1 MSVLGPQEMSL
12 RPGRFEYKRLAWALL
27 ISLLFHAMCFGGY
40 EFTRRVLPRWL
51 EQMKILAALAHKLEI
66 KKPTPPPPPSE
77 PPLMFVEVNP
87 DVATP
92 EAPKDAKFY
101 SSQNSKAANPD
112 TEADK
117 DMPKIDG
124 TQEHVVKAEDAPR
137 KFVPLQPAPAP
148 AATAKDEQKEERAK
162 PKPPVGDLAMA
173 KPDPMLRPDT
183 GTAEQTRPRTIVEAK
198 MRQPQ
203 NQLQGQK
210 MKQDG
215 GVRRRLQISAF
226 DAKATPF
233 GEYDRAFIDAVQT
246 RWNDLLDSQQF
257 ALNRTGKVV
266 LQFRLNYDGRI
277 SDMQIA
283 ESTVGETL
291 AYVCQLAVTDPAPYL
306 KWPSDMRRELGD
318 SRNIQFTFYY

>member
-1 MSVLGPQEMSL
+1 MSL
-12 RPGRFEYKRLAWALL
+12 RPGRYDHKRLWWALV
-27 ISLLFHAMCFGGY
+27 ISLAFHLMCFGGY
-40 EFTRRVLPRWL
+40 EFTRKVLPGWL
-51 EQMKILAALAHKLEI
+51 ERIKFLAALAHQLEE
-66 KKPTPPPPPSE
+66 KKKAPPTPPSE
-77 PPLMFVEVNP
+77 APLMFVEVNP
-87 DVATP
+87 AVATP
-92 EAPKDAKFY
+92 EPPKDAKFY

-124 TQEHVVKAEDAPR
+124 TQEHVPKAEDAPR
-137 KFVPLQPAPAP
+137 KFVPLQPSPAP
-148 AATAKDEQKEERAK
+148 ASQEQNEERAK

-173 KPDPMLRPDT
+173 KPDPELKPDI
-183 GTAEQTRPRTIVEAK
+183 GKAEKTRPRTVVEAK

-210 MKQDG
+210 SKQEG
-215 GVRRRLQISAF
+215 GVRHHLEISAF

-283 ESTVGETL
+283 ETTVGETL
-291 AYVCQLAVTDPAPYL
+291 AYVCQLAVTDPAPYM
-306 KWPSDMRRELGD
+306 KWPSDMRREIGD
-318 SRNIQFTFYY
+318 SRYIQFTFFY

>member
-1 MSVLGPQEMSL
+1 M
-12 RPGRFEYKRLAWALL
+12 ALH
-27 ISLLFHAMCFGGY
+27 LLCYGSY
-40 EFTRRVLPRWL
+40 EFSRRVLPVWL
-51 EQMKILAALAHKLEI
+51 ERLKILEALAHQLEI
-66 KKPTPPPPPSE
+66 KKTAPPPQPPS
-77 PPLMFVEVNP
+77 PPPMVFVEVNP
-87 DVATP
+87 AVATP
-92 EAPKDAKFY
+92 EPPRDARYY

-112 TEADK
+112 TTADS
-117 DMPKIDG
+117 DTPKING

-137 KFVPLQPAPAP
+137 KFVPLQPAPRP
-148 AATAKDEQKEERAK
+148 PSQEQPEEHAK

-173 KPDPMLRPDT
+173 KPNPELQPDT
-183 GTAEQTRPRTIVEAK
+183 GTAEKTRPRTIVEAK

-203 NQLQGQK
+203 NNQLQGQK
-210 MKQDG
+210 IKQEG
-215 GVRRRLQISAF
+215 GVKRRLEISAF

-277 SDMQIA
+277 SDMQI
-283 ESTVGETL
+283 EETTVGETL
-291 AYVCQLAVTDPAPYL
+291 AYVCQLAITDPAPYM
-306 KWPSDMRRELGD
+306 KWPSDMRREIGD